1 MTSPA
6 CFPGELQ
13 ELTKSALRA
22 SYELVDCVGPGP
34 QSNEQVEQRVTVCP
48 IDDLH
53 AIMAAILIEHA
64 RQPEHKVMVFLQT
77 AREAGFCAALGRQL
91 DLGGSP
97 VFEIHSK
104 KSQPQRSATSEQF
117 RLCRRCAAR
126 PATCVAWL
134 RTRASSC
141 VLMRPLPLSLFGS
154 GILFSSD
161 VSARGMDYPD
171 VTFVL
176 QERLHVT

>member
-64 RQPEHKVMVFLQT
+64 RQPEHKVMVFLPT
-77 AREAGFCAALGRQL
+77 AREAGFCAALFRQM
-91 DLGGSP
+91 DLGSGAGAPTP

-104 KSQPQRSATSEQF
+104 KSQPQRTATSEQF
-117 RLCRRCAAR
+117 RV
-126 PATCVAWL
+126 ATRGV
-134 RTRASSC
+134 
-141 VLMRPLPLSLFGS
+141 
-154 GILFSSD
+154 LFSSD

-176 QERLHVT
+176 QVGNPPLT